1 MATLDELFD
10 TAGDRLRTAAAA
22 PSPDRAATAGHLD
35 RFLTALVGPLALDKV
50 DTPRSAVTNDL
61 AFRVGRAGDVLQ
73 SAQRLL
79 PSPDTLGTPGT
90 APAESHL
97 LDASAA
103 VEAVRDVIQSHH
115 GPDRVPLSAYAYALT
130 TGPAHHYLTRRC
142 AELAWGAAQV
152 ASSLA
157 RDTLDPSAAGAFA
170 DVRRFLSE
178 ASVFGR
184 DGTRDADAAIGALPL
199 MLPVDPVQTDSAD
212 RPQDVTAH
220 LAEDCDRLSRAAFET
235 LHHRSDHR
243 MSGSDLQQ
251 LARWTAMQ
259 RLLAG
264 RVLLRAAEELPEQT
278 AAGLRQSAEAL
289 RGSAQAWQKS
299 ATAWQRIVDTADP
312 RSHPKL
318 PAPSYEVVR
327 RGEVVRLPQ
336 VLPHPSTVIART
348 AAVRVGQLLYGAEW
362 RPELTTR
369 PDPRKGAAILAD
381 ARGPGALAAALY
393 RLPAT
398 GWQLAL
404 AAPQAVNRARGGLVT
419 DVFEHQAP
427 GLKAPGLKDHRF
439 RPIAPQQLKALAAPY
454 TAVLPAEQAS
464 AVSLLD
470 IADQA
475 GVPVPR
481 ALLDATA
488 HRGLAATAARGWTQP
503 RKATVR
509 PVQPRL
515 RPPQPQVLL
524 RRRGL

>member
-22 PSPDRAATAGHLD
+22 PAPDRAATAGHLD
-35 RFLTALVGPLALDKV
+35 LFLAALVEPLALDEV
-50 DTPRSAVTNDL
+50 DTPRSAVTDDL
-61 AFRVGRAGDVLQ
+61 AFHVGRASDALQ

-79 PSPDTLGTPGT
+79 PSPG
-90 APAESHL
+90 AIPAGSHL

-115 GPDRVPLSAYAYALT
+115 GPDRVPLSAYAYALS

-157 RDTLDPSAAGAFA
+157 RDTLDSSAAAAFA

-184 DGTRDADAAIGALPL
+184 DGTRDADAAVGALPL
-199 MLPVDPVQTDSAD
+199 MLPVDPVQADSAD
-212 RPQDVTAH
+212 RPQDVPAH

-235 LHHRSDHR
+235 LHHRSAHR

-264 RVLLRAAEELPEQT
+264 RVLLRAAEELPEQA

-289 RGSAQAWQKS
+289 RESAQAWQKS
-299 ATAWQRIVDTADP
+299 ATAWHRIVDTADP

-318 PAPSYEVVR
+318 PAPGYEVVR

-404 AAPQAVNRARGGLVT
+404 AAPQAVSRARGGLVT

-427 GLKAPGLKDHRF
+427 GLKDHRF
-439 RPIAPQQLKALAAPY
+439 RPIAPQQLEALAAPY
-454 TAVLPAEQAS
+454 KAVLPAEQAS

-470 IADQA
+470 IAGQA
-475 GVPVPR
+475 GVSVPR

-488 HRGLAATAARGWTQP
+488 HRGLAATAAQGWTQP
-503 RKATVR
+503 REATAR

-524 RRRGL
+524 RRRRL

>member
-10 TAGDRLRTAAAA
+10 TAGDRLRTAAASS
-22 PSPDRAATAGHLD
+22 SPDRAAAAGHLD
-35 RFLTALVGPLALDKV
+35 RFLSALTEPLGLGGGE
-50 DTPRSAVTNDL
+50 TTQSFVTDDL
-61 AFRVGRAGDVLQ
+61 VFHLGRASDALQ
-73 SAQRLL
+73 SVQRLL
-79 PSPDTLGTPGT
+79 PSPTIV
-90 APAESHL
+90 PAESQL

-103 VEAVRDVIQSHH
+103 VDAVRDVIQSHR
-115 GPDRVPLSAYAYALT
+115 GPDLAPLSAYAYALT

-157 RDTLDPSAAGAFA
+157 QDTLDPSAVAAFA
-170 DVRRFLSE
+170 DVHRFLSK

-184 DGTRDADAAIGALPL
+184 DGTRDANAAIGALSL
-199 MLPVDPVQTDSAD
+199 TLPVYPVQADSAD
-212 RPQDVTAH
+212 RTQDVPAH

-235 LHHRSDHR
+235 LHHRADHR

-264 RVLLRAAEELPEQT
+264 RVLLRAAEELPDDS
-278 AAGLRQSAEAL
+278 AAGLRQSAGTL
-289 RGSAQAWQKS
+289 RESAQAWQKS
-299 ATAWQRIVDTADP
+299 ATAWHRIVDISDP

-362 RPELTTR
+362 RPEATTR
-369 PDPRKGAAILAD
+369 PDPRKGAEILAD
-381 ARGPGALAAALY
+381 TRGTGALAAALY

-404 AAPQAVNRARGGLVT
+404 AAPQAVSQARGGLVT
-419 DVFEHQAP
+419 DVFEQQAP
-427 GLKAPGLKDHRF
+427 GLKNHRF
-439 RPIAPQQLKALAAPY
+439 RPIAPQQLEVLTAPY
-454 TAVLPAEQAS
+454 KAILPTEQAS
-464 AVSLLD
+464 AVSLID

-475 GVPVPR
+475 GTPVPR
-481 ALLDATA
+481 ALLDAAA
-488 HRGLAATAARGWTQP
+488 HRGLATAAAQGWAQP

-509 PVQPRL
+509 PVQPLL
-515 RPPQPQVLL
+515 RPPQPQVGP
-524 RRRGL
+524 RRRSL